1 MAALTEDERL
11 RSYLGEMI
19 PVGGSASDTLFSEDQ
34 IDDLLER
41 HGSPEAAR
49 REGWEWKSAIL
60 ANLVTTVEASST
72 RKLSDAHRAAQNELE
87 RLGPPGTNTSGAT
100 RIHRIIRDF

>member
-1 MAALTEDERL
+1 MAMTTEERL

-34 IDDLLER
+34 IDDLLTR

-49 REGWEWKSAIL
+49 REGWEWKAGIL
-60 ANLVTTVEASST
+60 ATLVTTTEASST
-72 RKLSDAHRAAQNELE
+72 RKLSDAHRAALNELE
-87 RLGPPGTNTSGAT
+87 RLGPPGSTTTGGT
-100 RIHRIIRDF
+100 TIHRISRDF